1 MTRIRVRHFLALA
14 ALLALTGCNGAFILP
29 LAPQSQTPADPAP
42 EAGPEILVVEPSN
55 ATQYRMAQY
64 DSVPLAA
71 DPVEGVLDRS
81 LEATAM
87 IDGHEG
93 GRLHCGL
100 FVLVITKDEWFGKGE
115 VTMTMPDSTVM
126 LVDLDIN
133 PISLNKFKV
142 PVTLCLVT
150 EGTTVR
156 LQDLS
161 MYWWDPEVG
170 KWTYQV
176 TDKNLLDNLD
186 LLYGESYT
194 QGMAIEL
201 GHFSRYSGGKAGW

>member
-1 MTRIRVRHFLALA
+1 MTRIRVRTFLALA
-14 ALLALTGCNGAFILP
+14 AVLALTGCNGLFTLP
-29 LAPQSQTPADPAP
+29 LAPQSQTPADQAP

-64 DSVPLAA
+64 ASVPVAA
-71 DPVEGVLDRS
+71 DPVEGVVDRS
-81 LEATAM
+81 LQVATL

-93 GRLHCGL
+93 GRLHCGR
-100 FVLVITKDEWFGKGE
+100 FVLVIPKDAWIGKGT
-115 VTMTMPDSTVM
+115 VTMTMPDTTIM

-156 LQDLS
+156 LDDLS
-161 MYWWDPEVG
+161 MYWWDPAVG
-170 KWTYQV
+170 KWTYQA
-176 TDKNLLDNLD
+176 TDKNLLDNQD

-194 QGMAIEL
+194 HGMAIEL